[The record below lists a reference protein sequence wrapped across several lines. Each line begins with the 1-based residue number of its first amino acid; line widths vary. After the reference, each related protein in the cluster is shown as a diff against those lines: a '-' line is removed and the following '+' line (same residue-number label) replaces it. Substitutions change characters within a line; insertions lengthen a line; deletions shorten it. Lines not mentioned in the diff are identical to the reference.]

1 MIKIIYIYLLIIF
14 FNCAS
19 QAPPQGGP
27 RDIEGPILLGIQ
39 PNNKSNISM
48 DNPIVLSFDEYI
60 DPSSIV
66 NSVYIYPSIDV
77 SIRVRQNKIVIK
89 PLNKWPVDSPVEI
102 NLSRN
107 ISDHRTNKI
116 NEQIQLIYNINDSAA
131 YGSIKGELL
140 NSLEGIH
147 NIYLYNWPMVDVDN
161 PIKKVN
167 SDINNN
173 FSFNYLEFGKYV
185 IVASEGHL
193 DVNQNRY
200 GICTDDYVELDNGNI
215 DESILIYIDD
225 PLEKVKISRVE
236 TVNSN
241 LLNIFYNNNLSRPY
255 ILDSLVGDN
264 DSIYIN
270 IAENNRLQKYDLEP
284 YLYLGKTVLD
294 TISPNIVS
302 VNEHDSLAVVNF
314 SEPINTDSL
323 IVLGLHYDSID
334 NENWMLVEYESL
346 NSMTVQLLKSNLQA
360 IKISGDYVQDFSQ
373 NKMLDSIKVYTL
385 SHSPINKT
393 GSKIMGKITNSI
405 NQNIVVAAQNISL
418 NLLYHDV
425 ADDSLFA
432 FEDLEP
438 GKYILHAYEQ
448 KNTINPLIYFS
459 GTLDPYQSAAQ
470 FSIYKDTIEVRKFW
484 DTEGINIEF

>member
-140 NSLEGIH
+140 NSLDGIH

-167 SDINNN
+167 SDINNK

-200 GICTDDYVELDNGNI
+200 GICTDDYVELDNDNI
-215 DESILIYIDD
+215 DENILIYIDD

-270 IAENNRLQKYDLEP
+270 ITENNRLQKYDLEP

-302 VNEHDSLAVVNF
+302 VNEQDSLAVVNF
-314 SEPINTDSL
+314 
-323 IVLGLHYDSID
+323 
-334 NENWMLVEYESL
+334 
-346 NSMTVQLLKSNLQA
+346 
-360 IKISGDYVQDFSQ
+360 
-373 NKMLDSIKVYTL
+373 
-385 SHSPINKT
+385 
-393 GSKIMGKITNSI
+393 
-405 NQNIVVAAQNISL
+405 
-418 NLLYHDV
+418 
-425 ADDSLFA
+425 
-432 FEDLEP
+432 
-438 GKYILHAYEQ
+438 
-448 KNTINPLIYFS
+448 
-459 GTLDPYQSAAQ
+459 
-470 FSIYKDTIEVRKFW
+470 
-484 DTEGINIEF
+484 